1 MKEDDLISIIMP
13 VYNAEKFLRD
23 SIKSVQNQSYQA
35 WELLLIDDA
44 SVDGCESI
52 IYNCMR
58 SDKRIKY
65 VKLEK
70 NYGAAYAR
78 NMGIQMAE
86 GKYIAFLDS
95 DDLWY
100 PQKLEVQYKFMK
112 NNNFAFTCTF
122 YEWIDERGVPL
133 GKEIKAP
140 LRANYKRVLLDNPIG
155 TLTAMYS
162 VEKLGK
168 IYGPL
173 IRKRNDYAL
182 WLEILRRTEYV
193 HCLNERLAYYRIRK
207 DSLSR
212 NKLSLIKYQ
221 WELYRKCEGL
231 SLVASLFHILYVICI
246 KIFGVKSEK

>member
-95 DDLWY
+95 DDVVYARNWKCNI
-100 PQKLEVQYKFMK
+100 KL
-112 NNNFAFTCTF
+112 
-122 YEWIDERGVPL
+122 
-133 GKEIKAP
+133 
-140 LRANYKRVLLDNPIG
+140 
-155 TLTAMYS
+155 
-162 VEKLGK
+162 
-168 IYGPL
+168 
-173 IRKRNDYAL
+173 
-182 WLEILRRTEYV
+182 
-193 HCLNERLAYYRIRK
+193 
-207 DSLSR
+207 
-212 NKLSLIKYQ
+212 
-221 WELYRKCEGL
+221 
-231 SLVASLFHILYVICI
+231 
-246 KIFGVKSEK
+246 